1 MNQSNLALSLY
12 TSQLNNQSQL
22 KPFSFQLPQNE
33 PFNPILLANTDLENI
48 KLSGYHIILKHQSD
62 LNQAAPL
69 LRNFVSAKFTSDQVE
84 RMTFEEFTKLLKVC
98 QVSMDYYM
106 ENQDK
111 QE

>member
-48 KLSGYHIILKHQSD
+48 KLSGYHMILKIKVISTKQ
-62 LNQAAPL
+62 L
-69 LRNFVSAKFTSDQVE
+69 LSYVTSLVLSSLVI
-84 RMTFEEFTKLLKVC
+84 K
-98 QVSMDYYM
+98 
-106 ENQDK
+106 
-111 QE
+111 